1 MADLYVRDPKTGEV
15 VVIDDSQQQLA
26 LDQGFQPVD
35 EAGRQAVQQGEIGA
49 LGDQE
54 AVTQGLL
61 TAPEGYESEAAKEK
75 LYSAATFGLLPGLDS
90 PEARARGLRFQE
102 EHPGEA
108 FAYEVAGQLPL
119 AVASGALGE
128 AAVAAG
134 AAAKLGRAAQLGV
147 RAADFVA
154 QSALGGAQTEAEQ
167 TRLAADDFSWT
178 DAAVAGLAGEAI
190 GRGAGW
196 AVSRAVGGT
205 RNLLAKAEREAIADD
220 VDDALTKGGWL
231 NDFRVAHHAEQYQ
244 NELADLAARDLDDL
258 QVSFEEVSRQDRK
271 RARISKV
278 VEDAPETQAPIR
290 IEAHAGLQQLR
301 DAVSAEV
308 GDAPSGAARSLLK
321 QIDDRIAQL
330 EDPYRTG
337 RRLWRTLDE
346 NRQALQEFQQ
356 DLHQAYENNPGAAWL
371 SRDGLAAVDAAE
383 RQTREAL
390 LREDAWGRAAAEA
403 QAAYNTPF
411 HEKYFPTEKT
421 VKGKLMFSPYKN
433 ERGFDVFQGDPAKV
447 RAFFSRNVND
457 VDGSRLAEQFRDYLD
472 GVEAIARSGEADAP
486 KAARDT
492 LERVRRLRKAVANAE
507 YIAQAARRT
516 SERSKAVEL
525 GAEVAGGVA
534 AGAAAGPFAGAAA
547 FGALRGARA
556 GDWVFRAAQR
566 LGWGAGEAKSMAKLL
581 AKGELP
587 GAAGAD
593 RSVQSLLDDLTT
605 PSPRSPFGPASVP
618 PPAPGVGML
627 PFREVGENLPPGPEA
642 LPGVGP
648 TRLDNARVPAG
659 AYAIKPQGQID
670 VGPGSAPP
678 GTARP
683 SVGPSEGP
691 EELDVGIFSDA
702 PARPTGVDE
711 LGPSVAPES
720 RSLPPAERPTRFVGE
735 REVSRGQAEL
745 LETEP
750 VAEAGMFD
758 RAQAPKLEALRAELE
773 AQARGVL
780 ESIRAAAPDDELATR
795 FADDLE
801 ENLDQMV
808 EDELALA
815 ADRAERASSP
825 TELPPA
831 SAAPEPRP
839 ADAGPATV
847 EEALGEG
854 WERVGPQAGSNEG
867 GVFRSPGGED
877 WYAKVY
883 DDPRQAQA
891 EAVGNEVYRTFL
903 GEDAAVESVVKDMP
917 DGRALHMAKMLP
929 EDELERG
936 LQPEDL
942 YTDQAQELARGFWG
956 DVLLANWD
964 VLGQDF
970 DNVIFRNGRPV
981 RVDNGSSLMFRAM
994 GDQKSAEVL
1003 GDLSEITGFFDRK
1016 VNPNYAAVLKR
1027 AGYDGPERL
1036 LGSLKQLL
1044 EHRGQLENIAAT
1056 APPELGDLLVKRLD
1070 LLEDFH
1076 RRMTTGRAQDLRTQ
1090 LGASY
1095 KLGAMFKNQP
1105 NVANRLVDDSKELL
1119 EAPPPELDVDV
1130 YGGSTPLQ
1138 NKVKGLTSDAN
1149 PFGLPEGLNQVRLD
1163 TAKRYEELPDELK
1176 EAVQDWIGSSHTART
1191 VEQTGVGPHWIDDQG
1206 VIEKARLFPEAL
1218 KALEVKNPTE
1228 HGPLFRYIDLDERAI
1243 AELLSRDDY
1252 VMSAPSSTGYQPDP
1266 NFGNTRLVFRKV
1278 DRAGG
1283 LYGINPGEHEMVLP
1297 AGGQFRK
1304 VAEYYD
1310 PEKDG
1315 FTFVFEQGPNNRK
1328 LVFGDYG
1335 HLTIPAAVGVGA
1347 AATGAAQADGSE
1359 PDAAAASAAPVGG
1372 FAAAASLLKAGRGR
1386 LVKSVA
1392 RALFAAAPE
1401 ATLKTVARLAY
1412 SRSQLAARQEEFQ
1425 AWQANPQE
1433 LVDRVA
1439 EGLSEAPPEAFAK
1452 AAQGVFAAASFL
1464 REKLPQSS
1472 KPTPVGLSGA
1482 PVSSEAAAKYARYE
1496 QAALRPRDALRE
1508 AAQVG
1513 YLSPEL
1519 LETLQTL
1526 YPDLLAEVRVEAYQ
1540 AIRETPHPTVQ
1551 ARTTYARLFDGDGA
1565 LADPAFSST
1574 AVQMANLAFQQAAEA
1589 APPKAGAGPRP
1600 GVSQTA
1606 AAVQAPAPYRTA

>member
-26 LDQGFQPVD
+26 LDQGYQAVD
-35 EAGRQAVQQGEIGA
+35 EAGRQATQQAEIAG

-61 TAPEGYESEAAKEK
+61 TAPEGYESQAAKEK

-90 PEARARGLRFQE
+90 AEARARGLRFQA

-119 AVASGALGE
+119 AVATGAAGE
-128 AAVAAG
+128 AVVAGRAAVG
-134 AAAKLGRAAQLGV
+134 LGRAAMAGV
-147 RAADFVA
+147 RAADFGVQA
-154 QSALGGAQTEAEQ
+154 ALGGAQTEAEQ

-178 DAAVAGLAGEAI
+178 DAAVAGVAGEAL

-220 VDDALTKGGWL
+220 VDDALQKGGWL

-244 NELADLAARDLDDL
+244 NELADLAARDLDEL

-271 RARISKV
+271 RARIAKV
-278 VEDAPETQAPIR
+278 VEDAPEAQVPIR
-290 IEAHAGLQQLR
+290 VEAHAGLKQLR
-301 DAVSAEV
+301 DAVAAEV
-308 GDAPSGAARSLLK
+308 GEAPSGAAKSLLK
-321 QIDDRIAQL
+321 QIDDRIEQL
-330 EDPYRTG
+330 ADPERAG

-356 DLHQAYENNPGAAWL
+356 DLHQAYENNPGSAWL

-390 LREDAWGRAAAEA
+390 LREDAWGKAAAEA

-447 RAFFSRNVND
+447 RAFFARDVGD
-457 VDGSRLAEQFRDYLD
+457 VDGARLGEQFRDYLD
-472 GVEAIARSGEADAP
+472 GVEAIARAGEADAP
-486 KAARDT
+486 QAARRT
-492 LERVRRLRKAVANAE
+492 MEAVRRLRKAAANAE

-516 SERSKAVEL
+516 GERAKVVEL

-556 GDWVFRAAQR
+556 GDWVFRAARR
-566 LGWGAGEAKSMAKLL
+566 LGWGAGEAQSMAKLL
-581 AKGELP
+581 SKGELP
-587 GAAGAD
+587 AVAGRD
-593 RSVQSLLDDLTT
+593 RTVQELLDDLVEGGGRGPST
-605 PSPRSPFGPASVP
+605 PPSGRPSGA
-618 PPAPGVGML
+618 PPAPGGGL
-627 PFREVGENLPPGPEA
+627 GPAPRSGPP
-642 LPGVGP
+642 
-648 TRLDNARVPAG
+648 T
-659 AYAIKPQGQID
+659 
-670 VGPGSAPP
+670 APP
-678 GTARP
+678 GASLVP
-683 SVGPSEGP
+683 DSP
-691 EELDVGIFSDA
+691 EPLDVGIFSDA

-711 LGPSVAPES
+711 LGPSEAPPT
-720 RSLPPAERPTRFVGE
+720 SLPPAERPTRFVGE
-735 REVSRGQAEL
+735 REVNRGQAEL

-758 RAQAPKLEALRAELE
+758 RRQTPKLEALRAELE

-801 ENLDQMV
+801 ENLDQLV
-808 EDELALA
+808 DDELALA
-815 ADRAERASSP
+815 ADRADRASAP
-825 TELPPA
+825 TEAAPASAPA
-831 SAAPEPRP
+831 SAAPRP
-839 ADAGPATV
+839 ADAAPATV

-867 GVFRSPGGED
+867 GVFRSPDGED

-891 EAVGNEVYRTFL
+891 EAVGNEVYRAFL
-903 GEDAAVESVVKDMP
+903 GDDAAVRSVVKEMP

-970 DNVIFRNGRPV
+970 DNILFRNGQPV
-981 RVDNGSSLMFRAM
+981 RIDNGSSLLFRAM
-994 GDQKSAEVL
+994 GDQKSAEAL

-1036 LGSLKQLL
+1036 LHDL
-1044 EHRGQLENIAAT
+1044 ETFLERRGEFENIAAT
-1056 APPELGDLLVKRLD
+1056 APAELGDLLVKRLD
-1070 LLEDFH
+1070 LLEAFH
-1076 RRMTTGRAQDLRTQ
+1076 RRMTTGRAQDLRTG

-1095 KLGAMFKNQP
+1095 KLGAMYKNQP
-1105 NVANRLVDDSKELL
+1105 TVANRLVDDSKEALPP
-1119 EAPPPELDVDV
+1119 PPPELDVDV
-1130 YGGSTPLQ
+1130 YAGV
-1138 NKVKGLTSDAN
+1138 VKPPEDDIFAGKAS
-1149 PFGLPEGLNQVRLD
+1149 PYGLPPQLERVRLE
-1163 TAKRYEELPDELK
+1163 TSARYDALPDELK
-1176 EAVQDWIGSSHTART
+1176 EAVQSWVASSHAART
-1191 VEQTGVGPHWIDDQG
+1191 VEQTGVGPHWMTDEVDLANAANFP
-1206 VIEKARLFPEAL
+1206 KALE
-1218 KALEVKNPTE
+1218 ALEVKNPTE
-1228 HGPLFRYIDLDERAI
+1228 HGPLFRFIDLDDRAI

-1252 VMSAPSSTGYQPDP
+1252 VMSAPASTGYQPDP

-1297 AGGQFRK
+1297 AGGSFRK

-1315 FTFVFEQGPNNRK
+1315 FTFVFEQVPTNRK
-1328 LVFGDYG
+1328 LAFGDYG

-1347 AATGAAQADGSE
+1347 AATGATQADGSE
-1359 PDAAAASAAPVGG
+1359 PAAAGAAPMGG
-1372 FAAAASLLKAGRGR
+1372 FAAAAALFKQGRGR
-1386 LVKSVA
+1386 LVRNVA
-1392 RALFAAAPE
+1392 RALFSAAPE

-1412 SRSQLAARQEEFQ
+1412 SRAQLASRQEEFQ

-1439 EGLSEAPPEAFAK
+1439 EGLAEAPPEAFAK

-1472 KPTPVGLSGA
+1472 KPSPVGLSGA

-1496 QAALRPRDALRE
+1496 QAALRPREALRE
-1508 AAQVG
+1508 AGQVG

-1565 LADPAFSST
+1565 LADPAFSAT

-1589 APPKAGAGPRP
+1589 SPPKTGAGPRP